1 MGDNIFYGPG
11 LGTQLKRFSDI
22 DGGAIFAYWVSDPT
36 AYGVIEFDDAGRA
49 ISIEEKP
56 ESPKSNYAIPPG
68 LYFYGSDVVDVA
80 RDLKPSDRDEFEI
93 SDVNRHY
100 LDAGRLQVDILP
112 PRGTAWLDTGTSD
125 SLLEAANYV
134 RTIEHRQGLK
144 IGSPEEV
151 AWRQGF
157 ITSDQMRSQAETLG
171 KSGYGDYLL
180 PPLLEHGK
188 EW

>member
-1 MGDNIFYGPG
+1 M
-11 LGTQLKRFSDI
+11 DI
-22 DGGAIFAYWVSDPT
+22 
-36 AYGVIEFDDAGRA
+36 
-49 ISIEEKP
+49 
-56 ESPKSNYAIPPG
+56 
-68 LYFYGSDVVDVA
+68 A
-80 RDLKPSDRDEFEI
+80 RDLKPSDRGEFEI

-112 PRGTAWLDTGTSD
+112 RGTAWLDTGTSN

-180 PPLLEHGK
+180 ALLEHGK